1 MVKETSPLLSKASSN
16 YQANSSNTNGDSSSL
31 DSVVTANG
39 DYVDAA
45 QKADDDLLKRRLNG
59 ASIYAV
65 SSGLWIAVILS
76 SLDSSIV
83 ATIYPQIGTEFKR
96 SNEIVWVATSYMLSF
111 TALQPL
117 YGRISD
123 VFGRKSALLFAST
136 VFFIGSFLC
145 GAATNLWALVIAR
158 AIAGIGGG
166 GINCMATVIT
176 ADLVPLRQRGTF
188 QGYGNIAYAVGSVL
202 GAPLGGFITDAFG
215 WRFCFYINLPLL
227 IITIYIATK
236 LLTNYN
242 LEEKS
247 SDDSLS
253 KRLKKIDYAGAT
265 TIVLAV
271 VGFLM
276 ATSLG
281 GNIKPW
287 SDPVV
292 LSCFASSIVLAI
304 MFCIIEAKYALHPL
318 MPWNI
323 ISSRTPLA
331 CSSTNLWCLM
341 STTALIY
348 ITPLYYQA
356 LLGYSASLAG
366 LYILPKVASVSFG
379 SVMSGIYMS
388 RTGEYKKL
396 VTCASLLSLA
406 SMIGYS
412 LWTPQTIYPVQ
423 FLSLFADGLSLGIII
438 TACLIAMHSC
448 VEQSEMATI
457 TSMSYLFRSIGGV
470 VGISLTSAV
479 FQGVVKK
486 FLQERITGP
495 NAELYIEIARK
506 SMTEVREL
514 LPPDVLAIVLDVY
527 QTGLRYTYLTC
538 AGISCLTVI
547 SSLFI
552 ESFELSSRVPATK
565 K

>member
-1 MVKETSPLLSKASSN
+1 MS
-16 YQANSSNTNGDSSSL
+16 
-31 DSVVTANG
+31 SVVTTDG
-39 DYVDAA
+39 DHVDAA
-45 QKADDDLLKRRLNG
+45 QKADDDLLKKRLNG

-145 GAATNLWALVIAR
+145 GAASNLWALVIAR

-176 ADLVPLRQRGTF
+176 ADLVPLRERGKF

-215 WRFCFYINLPLL
+215 WRLCFYINLPLL

-242 LEEKS
+242 LEEKA
-247 SDDSLS
+247 SDDTLS

-265 TIVLAV
+265 TVVLAV
-271 VGFLM
+271 VSFLM

-287 SDPVV
+287 SDPIV
-292 LSCFASSIVLAI
+292 LSCFAGSIVLAVL
-304 MFCIIEAKYALHPL
+304 FCIIEAKFALHPL

-331 CSSTNLWCLM
+331 CSATNLWCLM
-341 STTALIY
+341 ATTALIY

-356 LLGYSASLAG
+356 LLGYSASVAG
-366 LYILPKVASVSFG
+366 LYVLPKVASVSFG
-379 SVMSGIYMS
+379 SVMSGVYMS

-396 VTCASLLSLA
+396 ITCASLMSLA

-412 LWTPQTIYPVQ
+412 LWTPQTPYYIQ
-423 FLSLFADGLSLGIII
+423 FLSFLGDGLSLGVVI

-448 VEQSEMATI
+448 VQQSEMATI

-470 VGISLTSAV
+470 IGISLTSAV
-479 FQGVVKK
+479 FQGLVKK
-486 FLQERITGP
+486 FLQESITGP
-495 NAELYIEIARK
+495 DAELYIEIARK

-514 LPPDVLAIVLDVY
+514 LPPDVLAIVLQVY
-527 QTGLRYTYLTC
+527 QTALRYTFLTC
-538 AGISCLTVI
+538 AGISCLTVF

-552 ESFELSSRVPATK
+552 ESYELSARVPTTK

>member
-1 MVKETSPLLSKASSN
+1 MAKETSPLLSKNPSN
-16 YQANSSNTNGDSSSL
+16 YQANSSNQGDTASL
-31 DSVVTANG
+31 SSVVTTDG
-39 DYVDAA
+39 DHVDAA
-45 QKADDDLLKRRLNG
+45 QKADDDLLKKRLNG

-145 GAATNLWALVIAR
+145 GAASNLWALVIAR

-176 ADLVPLRQRGTF
+176 ADLVPLRERGKF

-215 WRFCFYINLPLL
+215 WRLCFYINLPLL

-242 LEEKS
+242 LEEKA
-247 SDDSLS
+247 SDDTLS

-265 TIVLAV
+265 TVVLAV
-271 VGFLM
+271 VSFLM

-287 SDPVV
+287 SDPIV
-292 LSCFASSIVLAI
+292 LSCFAGSIVLAI
-304 MFCIIEAKYALHPL
+304 LFCIIEAKFALHPL

-331 CSSTNLWCLM
+331 CSATNLWCLM
-341 STTALIY
+341 ATTALIY

-356 LLGYSASLAG
+356 LLGYSASVAG
-366 LYILPKVASVSFG
+366 LYVLPKVASVSFG
-379 SVMSGIYMS
+379 SVMSGVYMS

-396 VTCASLLSLA
+396 ITCASLMSLA

-412 LWTPQTIYPVQ
+412 LWTPQTPYYIQ
-423 FLSLFADGLSLGIII
+423 FLSFLGDGLSLGVVI

-448 VEQSEMATI
+448 VQQSEMATI

-470 VGISLTSAV
+470 IGISLTSAV
-479 FQGVVKK
+479 FQGLVKK
-486 FLQERITGP
+486 FLQESITGP
-495 NAELYIEIARK
+495 DAELYIEIARK

-514 LPPDVLAIVLDVY
+514 LPPDVLAIVLQVY
-527 QTGLRYTYLTC
+527 QTALRYTFLTC
-538 AGISCLTVI
+538 AGISCLTVF

-552 ESFELSSRVPATK
+552 ESYELSARVPTTK